1 MQVKAPLSKLRSN
14 SLSAHDDPTR
24 NSGGRSWEQDA
35 IRHQLQ
41 MTLALTGSP
50 HGETVPRKATYDEAV
65 AIPMTDH
72 ARD

>member
-1 MQVKAPLSKLRSN
+1 MDVQALHFKLESY

-41 MTLALTGSP
+41 DDTGVKRESP
-50 HGETVPRKATYDEAV
+50 
-65 AIPMTDH
+65 
-72 ARD
+72 

>member
-1 MQVKAPLSKLRSN
+1 MKVKVLPTKLRCE

-35 IRHQLQ
+35 NRHQLQ
-41 MTLALTGSP
+41 MTLALIGSL
-50 HGETVPRKATYDEAV
+50 HDETEPKKATYPEAV
-65 AIPMTDH
+65 AIPMTDF